1 MDWDKIDWDALE
13 RMRKS
18 FLAGSA
24 GRGDYWHGE
33 TDLAAYDA
41 TFAQRIGWKWDF
53 VLDELSRRGWRPPAG
68 EVLDW
73 GCGSGIAGRRF
84 LTHFADHVKGPL
96 VLHDRSTLAM
106 EFAVGRAR
114 AEFPSITVRCE
125 AASGASATTLLVSH
139 VLSELTDRQLE
150 CLLSQVGR
158 ATAVLWVEPG
168 THENSRRLGTSVRER
183 LRKEFSILAPCT
195 HQAACGL
202 LTGGMERHWCHH
214 FADTPSEVFMD
225 GNWSR
230 FARLA
235 GIDLRSLPL
244 SFLVLDRRG
253 YRSAPPV
260 AAASPGDPASHGTLP
275 LPPGAVRVIG
285 RPRVHKDAAR
295 PFGCDA
301 FGVRE
306 RRLAKRAFPQ
316 EYRAC
321 KRGDFDTLQAWTLDG
336 DEIVAISEW
345 E

>member
-1 MDWDKIDWDALE
+1 MD
-13 RMRKS
+13 
-18 FLAGSA
+18 F
-24 GRGDYWHGE
+24 
-33 TDLAAYDA
+33 AA
-41 TFAQRIGWKWDF
+41 T
-53 VLDELSRRGWRPPAG
+53 
-68 EVLDW
+68 
-73 GCGSGIAGRRF
+73 
-84 LTHFADHVKGPL
+84 
-96 VLHDRSTLAM
+96 
-106 EFAVGRAR
+106 RAR
-114 AEFPSITVRCE
+114 EEFPAVMLRCE
-125 AASGASATTLLVSH
+125 AASGPSDAAAPTLLISH

-150 CLLSQVGR
+150 CLLSQVSR

-168 THENSRRLGTSVRER
+168 THENSRRLGTNVRER

-253 YRSAPPV
+253 P
-260 AAASPGDPASHGTLP
+260 LP
-275 LPPGAVRVIG
+275 LAPGAVRVIG

-301 FGVRE
+301 SGVRE

-336 DEIVAISEW
+336 DEITAVRDVLPQYEVRG
-345 E
+345 